1 MSGRRQFLQSL
12 AVFAPVSLVFGQDAG
27 EAAWTVFRNWYKDCS
42 GASTPQEIMK
52 GFTAHLKSQGMAD
65 EQIKAQIGM
74 VQKGFGAHQK
84 EIMPMIY
91 DKAFT
96 SPNASFKREPA
107 EFVVKITEGLKPGRA
122 LDVAMGQG
130 RNSIW
135 LAKKGW
141 DVTGYDISAAG
152 LKEAQELAGKAGVKI
167 NTVQAFHDDFDYGV
181 EQWDLIVMVFPMATI
196 ADQQY
201 LGRVKKSLKKGG
213 MVLVEQFNSPSS
225 SGAKGPANA
234 LYQSFA
240 DMRVLHY
247 EDTVGASDWGL
258 VQKARIGRILA
269 EKE

>member
-1 MSGRRQFLQSL
+1 M
-12 AVFAPVSLVFGQDAG
+12 
-27 EAAWTVFRNWYKDCS
+27 FRNWYRDCS
-42 GASTPQEIMK
+42 GASTPQEIFK
-52 GFTAHLKSQGMAD
+52 GYTAHLKSQGMTE
-65 EQIKAQIGM
+65 EQIKAQLGM
-74 VQKGFGAHQK
+74 VQRGIGAHQR

-96 SPNASFKREPA
+96 SQEATFRREPA
-107 EFVVKITEGLKPGRA
+107 EFVVKMTEGLRPGRA

-152 LKEAQELAGKAGVKI
+152 LKEAQDLASKAGVKI
-167 NTVQAFHDDFDYGV
+167 KSVQAFHDDFDYGV
-181 EQWDLIVMVFPMATI
+181 EVWDLIVMVFPMASMS
-196 ADQQY
+196 DEKY

-213 MVLVEQFNSPSS
+213 VVLVEQFNSPST

-247 EDTVGASDWGL
+247 EDTVAASDWGL
-258 VQKARIGRILA
+258 VAQARIGRILA